1 MAKQTKTPTAEREV
15 MTVPEAGK
23 VLGLTR
29 ARAYDYAAR
38 GEFPTIRLGGRIL
51 VPTVRFYAW
60 LRGDRPQ
67 DQSDVKTGAPAA
79 A

>member
-1 MAKQTKTPTAEREV
+1 MKNGTKEIPKDEREV

-23 VLGLTR
+23 LLGLTR

-51 VPTVRFYAW
+51 VPKARFYAW
-60 LRGDRPQ
+60 LNGD
-67 DQSDVKTGAPAA
+67 S
-79 A
+79 